1 MKLARFASTLKRS
14 FPITTRYSRTLP
26 SNTIIKFV
34 PQQEAW
40 IVERFGKFNRILDPG
55 LSFLIPLVEKVTYV
69 KTLKEVAVEIPSQSA
84 ITQDNVTIS
93 LDGVLYYRI
102 VDPYRASYG
111 VEDADFSIAQL
122 AQTTMRS
129 EIGQLTL
136 DRTLA
141 ERAQLNINIVNAIN
155 EAANAWGIR
164 CLRYEIRDIQPPE
177 QVVKAMHSQV
187 SAERQKRAQILDSE
201 GTRQSAINVAE
212 GEKQSK
218 ILASEG
224 LCQEQINKATGEY
237 EAVVLRAK
245 ATAQMITLVA
255 ESMGKDPNNQAVQ
268 LIVAEQYLKAFEKL
282 AKEGTTL
289 MLPSNPADPSGMI
302 AQAMKIYSS
311 ISQSNKK

>member
-1 MKLARFASTLKRS
+1 MISTNFHSFSLPSLFLLLKQGDCRVKNLFSFPLSNFHSSLQLIITSMKLARFASTLKRS
-14 FPITTRYSRTLP
+14 FPMATRYSRTLP

-129 EIGQLTL
+129 EIG
-136 DRTLA
+136 
-141 ERAQLNINIVNAIN
+141 N
-155 EAANAWGIR
+155 
-164 CLRYEIRDIQPPE
+164 
-177 QVVKAMHSQV
+177 
-187 SAERQKRAQILDSE
+187 
-201 GTRQSAINVAE
+201 
-212 GEKQSK
+212 
-218 ILASEG
+218 
-224 LCQEQINKATGEY
+224 
-237 EAVVLRAK
+237 
-245 ATAQMITLVA
+245 
-255 ESMGKDPNNQAVQ
+255 
-268 LIVAEQYLKAFEKL
+268 
-282 AKEGTTL
+282 
-289 MLPSNPADPSGMI
+289 
-302 AQAMKIYSS
+302 
-311 ISQSNKK
+311 